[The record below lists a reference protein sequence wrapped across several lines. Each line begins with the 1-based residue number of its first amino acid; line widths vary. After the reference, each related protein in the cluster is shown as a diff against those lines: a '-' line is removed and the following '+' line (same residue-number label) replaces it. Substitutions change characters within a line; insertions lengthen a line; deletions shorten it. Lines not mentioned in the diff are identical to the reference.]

1 MEINTAIVAGTGK
14 SGISATK
21 LLVNHGVKVYLF
33 DENKDRDIEAIK
45 EKTGDSELVQI
56 ELGELGEDALS
67 SSQLMVISPGIPV
80 DAPFTDVVRNAGI
93 PIWSEIELAYHYGKG
108 KIAAITGTNGK
119 TTTTALVGEIVKAH
133 NAKTIVVGNIGIPYT
148 ELCDTT
154 DDDSDT
160 VAEISSFQLET
171 VIDFHPNVSA
181 ILNLTPDH
189 LNRHYTFEN
198 YGNVKFSITKNQTM
212 DDVTV
217 LNYDDEHTRAM
228 GEKAKDHCHVVYF
241 SRLEKPAGGVY
252 VEDGDIILE
261 DGDKKINVLA
271 IKDLKLMGAHNV
283 ENVLAADGISYYM
296 GVPVDVIRDVATSF
310 KAVAHRIEYVDTVD
324 GVAYYNDSKGTNPDA
339 AIKGIQAMVAPTFLI
354 GGGYDKGSEYDEWI
368 EAFDG
373 KVKWLV
379 LIGQTAQKIAD
390 CAKRHGF
397 NSIIFEENLQDAVA
411 YCHENAVDGD
421 AVLLSPACASWGQFD
436 NYEQRG
442 DMFKKYVRSYKE

>member
-80 DAPFTDVVRNAGI
+80 DAPFTDVVRNVGI

-283 ENVLAADGISYYM
+283 ENVLAAVGISYYM

-442 DMFKKYVRSYKE
+442 DMFKEYVRSYKE

>member
-108 KIAAITGTNGK
+108 KVAAITGTNGK

-283 ENVLAADGISYYM
+283 ENVLAAVGISYYM

-442 DMFKKYVRSYKE
+442 DMFKEYVRSYKE

>member
-198 YGNVKFSITKNQTM
+198 YGNVMFSITKNQTM

-283 ENVLAADGISYYM
+283 ENVLAAVGISYYM

-442 DMFKKYVRSYKE
+442 DMFKEYVRSYKE

>member
-45 EKTGDSELVQI
+45 EKTGDSELVKI
-56 ELGELGEDALS
+56 ELGELGDEALS

-283 ENVLAADGISYYM
+283 ENVLAAVGISYYM

-310 KAVAHRIEYVDTVD
+310 KAVAHRIEYVDTID

-442 DMFKKYVRSYKE
+442 DMFKEYVRSYKE

>member
-228 GEKAKDHCHVVYF
+228 GEKAKEHCHVVYF

-252 VEDGDIILE
+252 LEDGDIILE

-283 ENVLAADGISYYM
+283 ENVLAAVGISYYM

-411 YCHENAVDGD
+411 YCHENAFDGD

-442 DMFKKYVRSYKE
+442 DMFKEYVRSYKE